1 MSEWWTAHS
10 TAGVARDK
18 EDEIDINNTITNA
31 SNLTPG
37 LCYEYNTITSIDK
50 HNTNNTLKYF
60 THLEPFVNIG
70 KFISTNVVYKKN
82 DEGEKKIAHKVLTFN
97 NNNTIT
103 KLKVPHKSIP
113 LMPLMPIFKLIS
125 CPILRLETMSRQV
138 VKNNIGMYGSINEP
152 THRLIT
158 DTVGEGPQYGGK
170 SNHKRKKTKKRK
182 TKKRKTKKTIKRKKR

>member
-1 MSEWWTAHS
+1 MSGWWTAHS

-82 DEGEKKIAHKVLTFN
+82 DEGEKKSHIR
-97 NNNTIT
+97 
-103 KLKVPHKSIP
+103 
-113 LMPLMPIFKLIS
+113 
-125 CPILRLETMSRQV
+125 C
-138 VKNNIGMYGSINEP
+138 
-152 THRLIT
+152 
-158 DTVGEGPQYGGK
+158 
-170 SNHKRKKTKKRK
+170 
-182 TKKRKTKKTIKRKKR
+182 